1 MILHYLG
8 LDHIGHKAGPK
19 SPNMLPKQVE
29 MDNIVKTIYTAME
42 TQKHLGNTL
51 LVLAGDHGMN
61 DGGNHGGSS
70 AGETSPAL
78 VFMSPKLR
86 NLPTYGKESPL
97 PPREDFHFYEKIEQS
112 DIAPTLAALLGFP
125 VPRNNL
131 GNIIP
136 IFQLLWPDM
145 KDKLQLLLG
154 NARQIL
160 TIVKASAPGKFDG
173 ESTNLAVCKGGEEGM
188 DKLACDWAYVQAL
201 LGKFEK
207 ESPVVLFDALMAV
220 SVPLSPSRE
229 YLKANK
235 YSGPNPRSSS

>member
-29 MDNIVKTIYTAME
+29 MDNIVQTIYTAIS
-42 TQKHLGNTL
+42 THSHLRNTL
-51 LVLAGDHGMN
+51 LVLAGDHGMTN
-61 DGGNHGGSS
+61 SGNHGGSS

-78 VFMSPKLR
+78 VFLSPKLR

-97 PPREDFHFYEKIEQS
+97 PAREDFHFYERIEQS

-131 GNIIP
+131 GCLIP
-136 IFQLLWPDM
+136 VFQLLWPDM
-145 KDKLQLLLG
+145 RDKLKLLLG

-160 TIVKASAPGKFDG
+160 TIVKASAAAGKFDRV
-173 ESTNLAVCKGGEEGM
+173 EACKRGEEGM
-188 DKLACDWAYVQAL
+188 DRLACDWANVNL
-201 LGKFEK
+201 LLSRFGK
-207 ESPVVLFDALMAV
+207 ESPVLLFDALMAV
-220 SVPLSPSRE
+220 SCLFTPVYRFCKS
-229 YLKANK
+229 
-235 YSGPNPRSSS
+235 

>member
-29 MDNIVKTIYTAME
+29 MDSIVQTIYTAIS
-42 TQKHLGNTL
+42 TRPHLRNTL
-51 LVLAGDHGMN
+51 FVLAGDHGMTN
-61 DGGNHGGSS
+61 SGNHGGSS

-78 VFMSPKLR
+78 VFLSPKLR

-97 PPREDFHFYEKIEQS
+97 PAREDFHFYERIEQS

-131 GNIIP
+131 GCLIP
-136 IFQLLWPDM
+136 VFQLLWPDM
-145 KDKLQLLLG
+145 RDKLKLLLG

-160 TIVKASAPGKFDG
+160 GIVKASAPAGTFDG
-173 ESTNLAVCKGGEEGM
+173 QLKKCVGGKEGM
-188 DKLACDWAYVQAL
+188 DKLACDWANINEL
-201 LGKFEK
+201 LGKFGK
-207 ESPVVLFDALMAV
+207 ESPVALFDALMAV
-220 SVPLSPSRE
+220 RIPLYTPIHR
-229 YLKANK
+229 L
-235 YSGPNPRSSS
+235 

>member
-8 LDHIGHKAGPK
+8 LDHIGHKAGPR
-19 SPNMLPKQVE
+19 SPNMLPKQRE
-29 MDNIVKTIYTAME
+29 MDDIVKTIYDAMLS
-42 TQKHLGNTL
+42 QKHMHNTL

-78 VFMSPKLR
+78 VFMSPKLKA
-86 NLPTYGKESPL
+86 LPTYGKESPL
-97 PPREDFHFYEKIEQS
+97 PPREDFHFYEKIGQS

-131 GNIIP
+131 GNLIP
-136 IFQLLWPDM
+136 VFQLLWSDAR
-145 KDKLQLLLG
+145 DKLQLLLG

-173 ESTNLAVCKGGEEGM
+173 EVAACAGTKAGV
-188 DKLACDWAYVQAL
+188 DKLACDWGNVNL
-201 LGKFEK
+201 LLSRFGK
-207 ESPVVLFDALMAV
+207 ESPVMLFDALMAV
-220 SVPLSPSRE
+220 SLPLYP
-229 YLKANK
+229 NK
-235 YSGPNPRSSS
+235 

>member
-19 SPNMLPKQVE
+19 SPNMLPKQRE
-29 MDNIVKTIYTAME
+29 MDQIVKTIYTAME

-78 VFMSPKLR
+78 VFMSPKLKG
-86 NLPTYGKESPL
+86 LPTYGKESPL
-97 PPREDFHFYEKIEQS
+97 PPREDFHFYEKIKQS

-136 IFQLLWPDM
+136 VFQLLWPDM

-160 TIVKASAPGKFDG
+160 TIVKTSAPGKFDG
-173 ESTNLAVCKGGEEGM
+173 ETANLTGCKGGEEGM
-188 DKLACDWAYVQAL
+188 DRLACDWAGVQVL
-201 LGKFEK
+201 LRKFRK

-220 SVPLSPSRE
+220 SLPLSPSTE

-235 YSGPNPRSSS
+235 YSGPNPHRSL